1 MGNIKWSAMKKLSRL
16 TKISLLLAVLF
27 GIDKILGV
35 ARQMIISRQFGL
47 SAELD
52 VFNAANNLPDML
64 FMLIS
69 GGALALAFIPILSE
83 VLTQKGRDKAW
94 SLFSNILNIAFIV
107 TALAAIVVA
116 ILARPLISNELGIA
130 PGFTAVQTDATV
142 RLLRLNLISTLI
154 FSLSGLVMAGLQSNQ
169 HFLLPALAPIFY
181 DLGQIVG
188 AVFLAPTEGYK
199 IGSISLPAFGL
210 GIDGLVYGVIIGA
223 ALHLLIQVPG
233 LIKYHFKWSPRI
245 DIHDPETRKVFRMMA
260 PRLISM
266 FCIQMIF
273 LAQDNFASRLEI
285 GSVTA
290 LTYGWWIMQ
299 VPQTLLGTSI
309 ATAILPTLSELFS
322 SERFD
327 ELKEK
332 IERAGKVMLALTIP
346 VAIIAGVVLQPA
358 IQALLGL
365 DVAGTARVV
374 DVSRIF
380 LIGIVGHSV
389 VELFVRS
396 FYAMQKPKYPL
407 MGAVATLIVFISL
420 SLVLSPA
427 LQAKGIAAA
436 NTVAYS
442 LQAVFLLVLLNPNL
456 ASKLNLSKSLLL
468 GLLGA
473 LLGGGVA
480 FAVLNFAPRIAGTL
494 VGAVA
499 GGVLGL
505 VVAAVVIRQDLA
517 TLRQL

>member
-1 MGNIKWSAMKKLSRL
+1 MKKLSRL

-107 TALAAIVVA
+107 TAIAAVVVA
-116 ILARPLISNELGIA
+116 VLARPLITNQLGIA
-130 PGFTAVQTDATV
+130 PGFTAAQTDATV

-169 HFLLPALAPIFY
+169 HFFLPALAPILY

-188 AVFLAPTEGYK
+188 AVFLAPTEGYR
-199 IGSISLPAFGL
+199 IGGITLPALGL
-210 GIDGLVYGVIIGA
+210 GVDGLVYGVIIGA

-233 LIKYHFKWSPRI
+233 LLKYHFKWNPRI

-322 SERFD
+322 SDRFD
-327 ELKEK
+327 ELKDK

-358 IQALLGL
+358 IQAFLGL
-365 DVAGTARVV
+365 DAADTARVV

-396 FYAMQKPKYPL
+396 FYALQKPRYPL
-407 MGAVATLIVFISL
+407 MGAVATLIVFILL

-427 LQAKGIAAA
+427 LQARGIAAA
-436 NTVAYS
+436 NTLAYS
-442 LQAVFLLVLLNPNL
+442 LQAIFLLVLLNPYL
-456 ASKLNLSKSLLL
+456 ASKLKLSKSLLL

-494 VGAVA
+494 IGAVA
-499 GGVLGL
+499 GGLLGL
-505 VVAAVVIRQDLA
+505 VIAAVIIRQDLA
-517 TLRQL
+517 TLKQL

>member
-1 MGNIKWSAMKKLSRL
+1 MKKLSRL
-16 TKISLLLAVLF
+16 TKVSLLLAVLF

-52 VFNAANNLPDML
+52 VFNASNNLPDML

-83 VLTQKGRDKAW
+83 VLTQKGGDKAW
-94 SLFSNILNIAFIV
+94 ALFSNILNIAFIV

-116 ILARPLISNELGIA
+116 ILARPLITNELGIA
-130 PGFTAVQTDATV
+130 PGFTAAQTDATV

-169 HFLLPALAPIFY
+169 HFLLPALAPILY
-181 DLGQIVG
+181 DLGQIFG
-188 AVFLAPTEGYK
+188 AVFLAPTEGFR
-199 IGSISLPAFGL
+199 IGGITLPAFGL

-233 LIKYHFKWSPRI
+233 LLKYHFKWSPKI
-245 DIHDPETRKVFRMMA
+245 DLHDPETRKVFRMMA

-273 LAQDNFASRLEI
+273 LAQDNFASRLET

-346 VAIIAGVVLQPA
+346 VAIVAGVVLQPA
-358 IQALLGL
+358 IQAFLGL
-365 DVAGTARVV
+365 EAADTARVV

-396 FYAMQKPKYPL
+396 FYAIQKPKYPL
-407 MGAVATLIVFISL
+407 MGAVATLIVFILL

-436 NTVAYS
+436 NTLAYS
-442 LQAVFLLVLLNPNL
+442 LQAVFLLVLLNPHL
-456 ASKLNLSKSLLL
+456 TSKIKLSKSLLL

-473 LLGGGVA
+473 LIGGGVA
-480 FAVLNFAPRIAGTL
+480 FAVLNFAPRVAGTL
-494 VGAVA
+494 IGAVA
-499 GGVLGL
+499 GGGLGL
-505 VVAAVVIRQDLA
+505 LVAAVFIRQDLA
-517 TLRQL
+517 ALRQL

>member
-1 MGNIKWSAMKKLSRL
+1 MKNLSRL
-16 TKISLLLAVLF
+16 TKVSLLLAVLF

-69 GGALALAFIPILSE
+69 GGALAIAFIPILSE
-83 VLTQKGRDKAW
+83 VLTQKGREKAW
-94 SLFSNILNIAFIV
+94 SLFSNVLNIAFII
-107 TALAAIVVA
+107 TAVAAIVVA
-116 ILARPLISNELGIA
+116 IMARPLITNELGIA
-130 PGFTAVQTDATV
+130 PGFTAAQTDATV

-154 FSLSGLVMAGLQSNQ
+154 FSLSGLVMAGLQANQ
-169 HFLLPALAPIFY
+169 HFLFPALAPILY
-181 DLGQIVG
+181 DLGQIFG
-188 AVFLAPTEGYK
+188 AVFLAPTEGYR
-199 IGSISLPAFGL
+199 IGSITLPAFGL

-233 LIKYHFKWSPRI
+233 LIKYHFKWSPKI
-245 DIHDPETRKVFRMMA
+245 DIHDPEIRKVFRMMA

-273 LAQDNFASRLEI
+273 LAQDNFASRLET

-358 IQALLGL
+358 IQAFLGL
-365 DVAGTARVV
+365 DAVDTARVV

-396 FYAMQKPKYPL
+396 FYALQKPKYPL
-407 MGAVATLIVFISL
+407 MGAVATLILFIL
-420 SLVLSPA
+420 FSLVLSPA
-427 LQAKGIAAA
+427 LQARGIAAA
-436 NTVAYS
+436 NTLSYS
-442 LQAVFLLVLLNPNL
+442 LQAILLLVLINPQL
-456 ASKLNLSKSLLL
+456 VSKLKISKSFLLA
-468 GLLGA
+468 LLGA
-473 LLGGGVA
+473 ALGGGAA
-480 FAVLNFAPRIAGTL
+480 FAVLNFAPRISGTL
-494 VGAVA
+494 IGAVA
-499 GGVLGL
+499 GGILGL
-505 VVAAVVIRQDLA
+505 LVAGVVIHKDLV
-517 TLRQL
+517 QLQQL

>member
-1 MGNIKWSAMKKLSRL
+1 MKKLSRL

-52 VFNAANNLPDML
+52 VFNASNNLPDML

-69 GGALALAFIPILSE
+69 GGALAIAFIPILSE

-94 SLFSNILNIAFIV
+94 VLFSNILNIAFIV
-107 TALAAIVVA
+107 TAIAAIVVA
-116 ILARPLISNELGIA
+116 ILARPLITNELGIA
-130 PGFTAVQTDATV
+130 PGFSVAQTDATV

-169 HFLLPALAPIFY
+169 HFLLPALAPILY
-181 DLGQIVG
+181 DLGQIFG
-188 AVFLAPTEGYK
+188 AIFLAPTEGLK
-199 IGSISLPAFGL
+199 IGGITLPAFGL
-210 GIDGLVYGVIIGA
+210 GVDGLVYGVIIGA

-233 LIKYHFKWSPRI
+233 LLKFHFKWSPKI
-245 DIHDPETRKVFRMMA
+245 DIHDPDTRKVFRMMA

-273 LAQDNFASRLEI
+273 LAQDNFASRLEV

-322 SERFD
+322 SDRFD

-332 IERAGKVMLALTIP
+332 IE
-346 VAIIAGVVLQPA
+346 
-358 IQALLGL
+358 
-365 DVAGTARVV
+365 
-374 DVSRIF
+374 
-380 LIGIVGHSV
+380 
-389 VELFVRS
+389 
-396 FYAMQKPKYPL
+396 
-407 MGAVATLIVFISL
+407 
-420 SLVLSPA
+420 
-427 LQAKGIAAA
+427 
-436 NTVAYS
+436 
-442 LQAVFLLVLLNPNL
+442 
-456 ASKLNLSKSLLL
+456 
-468 GLLGA
+468 
-473 LLGGGVA
+473 
-480 FAVLNFAPRIAGTL
+480 
-494 VGAVA
+494 
-499 GGVLGL
+499 
-505 VVAAVVIRQDLA
+505 
-517 TLRQL
+517 